1 MRRLP
6 GLVLPVVLVAAAG
19 CATPPPPTAG
29 APATLESVSAYRSC
43 TWGHLQPLQA
53 SSLSDS
59 PMSVALMAEAACGQQ
74 REAVRAAVLAENAAH
89 PRADAFATSYAMEA
103 RRLVLAEM
111 AESLL
116 KRP

>member
-6 GLVLPVVLVAAAG
+6 GLVLPVVLAAATG

-29 APATLESVSAYRSC
+29 APATLESVATYRSC
-43 TWGHLQPLQA
+43 AWDHLKPLQA
-53 SSLSDS
+53 SNLSGS
-59 PMSVALMAEAACGQQ
+59 PVSVALMAEAACGQQ
-74 REAVRAAVLAENAAH
+74 REAVHAAVVAENAAH
-89 PRADAFATSYAMEA
+89 PGADAFATSYAMEA

-111 AESLL
+111 AEGAL

>member
-6 GLVLPVVLVAAAG
+6 GLTLTVVLAAAG

-29 APATLESVSAYRSC
+29 APATLESVATYRSC
-43 TWGHLQPLQA
+43 AWDHLKPLQA
-53 SSLSDS
+53 SNVSDS
-59 PMSVALMAEAACGQQ
+59 PMGVALMAEAACGQQ
-74 REAVRAAVLAENAAH
+74 RETVRSAVLAENAAH
-89 PRADAFATSYAMEA
+89 PRADDFATSYAMEA
-103 RRLVLAEM
+103 RRLILAEM